1 MTIFLATII
10 FVYHFAKLFLCL
22 SVIGSLL
29 AWPRSG
35 VKMSAGEPDAV
46 FLRAS
51 GDCCRRPKGNKRP

>member
-10 FVYHFAKLFLCL
+10 FVYHFAKLFRCL

-51 GDCCRRPKGNKRP
+51 GDC